1 MVEVIP
7 EKLNLFEGRDTLYA
21 VSESHFEKIQCR
33 TALPDVGIPPSLEFS
48 ANSSLSHYTDLSESF
63 LLVTGKYV
71 RATGGN
77 LGAAPKVAPVQNL
90 IGSLFKSVNM
100 YLNNKKIT
108 PPENNMAYIHFFN
121 HFIQPRSAQDCQLQ
135 LAGWYPDTHRSL
147 QHLLQNNPQTGGS
160 VNEGLKKRSQLIA
173 ESHQVT
179 VASKLFAAPHLI
191 TRLFPPNCKFDWQL
205 ETNPQQFFTIQA
217 DDEVDGSYRFVI
229 TNAEIWLKRVS
240 VSPGLSNSHS
250 ELAQSMNMCYPC
262 KYMQSSSIEIPV
274 SSFGFKYD
282 GVFQGGQMPLA
293 VFCMFIHSEAKN
305 GNVHRNPY
313 VFEHANL
320 NELKLHMGSKTFPS
334 VGYTINPRAFQIE
347 QALLNT
353 YLALNVYGAKSGPAD
368 INRDTFIQGAMILG
382 FDLTRNSDP
391 TANYH
396 NTDFDA
402 SSLNIEG
409 KFSSATDKAYTF
421 LVLGVFNGKLE
432 LSGKQMEPITS
443 WI

>member
-7 EKLNLFEGRDTLYA
+7 EKLNLFEDRDTLYA

-33 TALPDVGIPPSLEFS
+33 TALPDVGIPPLIEFS

-71 RATGGN
+71 RAAGGN

-121 HFIQPRSAQDCQLQ
+121 HFIQPQSAQECQLQ
-135 LAGWYPDTHRSL
+135 LAGWYPDTYTTPKHL
-147 QHLLQNNPQTGGS
+147 QENNPQSATNI
-160 VNEGLKKRSQLIA
+160 NEGLKKRSQLIA
-173 ESHQVT
+173 ESTPVT
-179 VASKLFAAPHLI
+179 VASKLFTAPHLI

-205 ETNPQQFFTIQA
+205 ETNPLSFFTIQA
-217 DDEVDGSYRFVI
+217 DDEVDGSYKFVI

-250 ELAQSMNMCYPC
+250 ELSQNMNMCYPC
-262 KYMQSSSIEIPV
+262 KYMQSSSIEIPTA
-274 SSFGFKYD
+274 SFGFKFD
-282 GVFQGGQMPLA
+282 GVFQGGQMPLS
-293 VFCMFIHSEAKN
+293 VFCMFIESPAKN
-305 GNVHRNPY
+305 GNIHKNPF
-313 VFEHANL
+313 VFEHVNL
-320 NELKLHMGSKTFPS
+320 SELKLHMGSKTFPS
-334 VGYTINPRAFQIE
+334 VGYTLNPAKHQIE
-347 QALLNT
+347 PALLNT
-353 YLALNVYGAKSGPAD
+353 YLALNAYGAKSGPLS
-368 INRDTFIQGAMILG
+368 INRDNFTKGAMILG
-382 FDLTRNSDP
+382 FDMTRNSDP

-409 KFSSATDKAYTF
+409 KFSNATTTSYTL

-443 WI
+443 WL